1 MLTFCIVKQA
11 EDNGDKLKEQVKSLH
26 EELISLQLKMSEAEN
41 HFRSAISESQ
51 EQLEKEVA
59 AHRSTTSALND
70 ARTNLDSTK
79 EKLAKISSE
88 IEKV

>member
-41 HFRSAISESQ
+41 LFRSAISESQ

>member
-26 EELISLQLKMSEAEN
+26 EELISLQLKMSEAEHN
-41 HFRSAISESQ
+41 FRSAISESQ

>member
-1 MLTFCIVKQA
+1 MLTFCITLQA
-11 EDNGDKLKEQVKSLH
+11 EDNGDKLKEQAKSLH
-26 EELISLQLKMSEAEN
+26 EELNSLQLKMSEAEHN
-41 HFRSAISESQ
+41 FRSAISESQ